1 MTTCERGTNDAIRF
15 AVVIASEERTKQS
28 VMHNPDRQPRR
39 SARRLAVTLAIA
51 SEERT
56 MQSVPAVLASEERTC
71 LTVGKRS
78 NPSSQHRQA
87 SVKSAARHCVL
98 KFPGA
103 WSLLISKQP
112 DLYAA
117 ITNSVSLR
125 VISVSLCVTIKRC
138 VTLWLNSTPTDSFGT
153 L

>member
-1 MTTCERGTNDAIRF
+1 
-15 AVVIASEERTKQS
+15 
-28 VMHNPDRQPRR
+28 
-39 SARRLAVTLAIA
+39 
-51 SEERT
+51 
-56 MQSVPAVLASEERTC
+56 MQSVPVVLASEERTC

-78 NPSSQHRQA
+78 NPSSKHRQA
-87 SVKSAARHCVL
+87 FVKSAARLCVL
-98 KFPGA
+98 KLPGA
-103 WSLLISKQP
+103 RSLLISKQP

-117 ITNSVSLR
+117 ITNSESLC

>member
-1 MTTCERGTNDAIRF
+1 M
-15 AVVIASEERTKQS
+15 QS
-28 VMHNPDRQPRR
+28 VMHNPDGQPRR
-39 SARRLAVTLAIA
+39 SARRLAVTL
-51 SEERT
+51 
-56 MQSVPAVLASEERTC
+56 VLASEARTC
-71 LTVGKRS
+71 LTVGRRC

-87 SVKSAARHCVL
+87 FVKSATRLCVL

-125 VISVSLCVTIKRC
+125 VISVSLCVPIKLR
-138 VTLWLNSTPTDSFGT
+138 VTLWLNPTLTDSIGT
-153 L
+153 LRDVSL